1 MASNS
6 QTFEPF
12 DHRLA
17 NSSNFFAQ
25 RDTEHQLHGLFSAL
39 NLGTGI
45 PQQPSL
51 RPTVP
56 ATGPSED
63 IELDDI
69 RSVEKKLTTKQ
80 LRKKRE
86 AEKAASN
93 QNNTKKANASHKINK
108 QKRAKIRCARRKS
121 QKDRLDEI
129 NCNPQLVE
137 QRLEA
142 LKRLHACAQD
152 LHNATENKI
161 ELKQALRNL
170 TETLASH
177 TEKNADELYAELCQS
192 NNQKSAEVLIEGKS
206 KGLKTPDASFERFIK
221 DFEKSVPLTA
231 SETKSKTITQQ
242 QRQERR
248 KEVKASLIQP
258 KFKLLAPS
266 REQKI
271 KNFQNW
277 KKARP
282 LILDLCSAV
291 ERRLDIAIAQSYAAA
306 RVPVKNLAEGL
317 ERGYEE
323 VLSEII
329 PSFTRER
336 IAQFEEPFIALE
348 QAGKPALPDISTLAF
363 NDGLDQSMAT

>member
-12 DHRLA
+12 DRPLA
-17 NSSNFFAQ
+17 SSNNFFTQ
-25 RDTEHQLHGLFSAL
+25 RDTEYQLHGLFSAL
-39 NLGTGI
+39 SLGTGI

-63 IELDDI
+63 IELDDV
-69 RSVEKKLTTKQ
+69 RHVEKKLTTKQ

-93 QNNTKKANASHKINK
+93 QNNVKKASAVHKGNK
-108 QKRAKIRCARRKS
+108 QKRAKVRFVRRTS
-121 QKDRLDEI
+121 QKERLDEI
-129 NCNPQLVE
+129 NRNPQLAE
-137 QRLEA
+137 QRIEA
-142 LKRLHACAQD
+142 LKRLHACAQE

-170 TETLASH
+170 TEALAPH

-192 NNQKSAEVLIEGKS
+192 NNQKSAEVLIEGKV
-206 KGLKTPDASFERFIK
+206 KGRKTPDASLERFIK

-231 SETKSKTITQQ
+231 SEPKPRTITQQ
-242 QRQERR
+242 KRQERR

-282 LILDLCSAV
+282 LILDLCSAI
-291 ERRLDIAIAQSYAAA
+291 ERRVDIAIAQSYAAA
-306 RVPVKNLAEGL
+306 RVPVKKVAEGL

-336 IAQFEEPFIALE
+336 IAQFEEPFIVLE
-348 QAGKPALPDISTLAF
+348 KAGKPTSPDLSQLTF